1 MTVYIMR
8 GPSGSGKSTYARKLR
23 AETGGVIVSR
33 DIIRQSFGM
42 VGKGVLSN
50 ADERRVT
57 NMEMDMLR
65 RAVREGYDVIVDN
78 TNLDGRH
85 AEKYATEAH
94 ILGVEF
100 VEVQHY
106 EEGMDWVYVE
116 RSDIPEKAVLRQC
129 TQARKMRPLTARVEL
144 IKPVPRGG
152 DIPAYIFD
160 IDGTLAHI
168 DPDNPRDVYDGSRV
182 SEDRLD
188 YRVVRVLDGLSTLGG
203 YGLHVIIVS
212 GRKEAFM
219 DVTEAWLADK
229 YIKHDALYMRASG
242 DDRHDAQIKYEI
254 YRDKIAPTYKVL
266 GVFDDRARVVA
277 MWQSAGLK
285 TFDVGQNRSDF

>member
-8 GPSGSGKSTYARKLR
+8 GPSGSGKSTYAHKLR

-42 VGKGVLSN
+42 VGKGVL
-50 ADERRVT
+50 T

-100 VEVQHY
+100 VEVQRY

-129 TQARKMRPLTARVEL
+129 KQARKMRPLTARVEL

-188 YRVVRVLDGLSTLGG
+188 TAVSYVLEGLNTLGG
-203 YGLHVIIVS
+203 YGLPVIIVS
-212 GRKEAFM
+212 GRKEDYRDA
-219 DVTEAWLADK
+219 TQSWLADSQIK
-229 YIKHDALYMRASG
+229 YCELYMRASG

-254 YRDKIAPTYKVL
+254 YRDKIAPKYKVL